1 MAQTTKKAGTIMPK
15 RNPKPQKKKSST
27 AVIFGEKVLSHGYTG
42 LPNILV
48 RGQSRLGITTTQF
61 NIIAQLLSY
70 YIDADR
76 PPFPSK
82 KELATRMGITPQT
95 LRINIKALEDRGYV
109 TREQRITSFG
119 DYGSNTYRL
128 DGLIRKLK
136 ELEPDF
142 EKERQERKQ
151 AQKLTE
157 TPNARLRKNGGAD
170 GRTK

>member
-1 MAQTTKKAGTIMPK
+1 KPNLSRRTTMAAKRPARASLRYAKAP
-15 RNPKPQKKKSST
+15 
-27 AVIFGEKVLSHGYTG
+27 LSPRYRRELH
-42 LPNILV
+42 
-48 RGQSRLGITTTQF
+48 
-61 NIIAQLLSY
+61 QLLGHCS
-70 YIDADR
+70 DR